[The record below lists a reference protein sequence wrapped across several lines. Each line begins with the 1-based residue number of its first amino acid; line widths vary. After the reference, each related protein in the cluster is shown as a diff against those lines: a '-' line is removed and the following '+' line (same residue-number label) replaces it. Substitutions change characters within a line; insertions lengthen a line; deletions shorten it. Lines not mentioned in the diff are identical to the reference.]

1 MGDAAERAAVA
12 AEWLNQGAY
21 PKSELETSWK
31 RFLFHQFHDD
41 LTGTSIPRAYEFS
54 WNDELISLKQF
65 SDVLTSS
72 VNEVSRLLDT
82 NVKGTPVVLYNAL
95 GFAVNDLAEMEVEF
109 AKAPKGI
116 SVYNAEGKKVASQYL
131 SYKDGKA
138 HLLVEAS
145 VPATG
150 YAVYDVRTSGEGIVV
165 KNKQVNTLENS
176 CYKLTF
182 DANGDI
188 VSLLDKRNGKELV
201 ASGKL
206 FAWHCLRKMNLMNGL
221 HGKF

>member
-1 MGDAAERAAVA
+1 MG
-12 AEWLNQGAY
+12 
-21 PKSELETSWK
+21 
-31 RFLFHQFHDD
+31 
-41 LTGTSIPRAYEFS
+41 
-54 WNDELISLKQF
+54 
-65 SDVLTSS
+65 
-72 VNEVSRLLDT
+72 
-82 NVKGTPVVLYNAL
+82 
-95 GFAVNDLAEMEVEF
+95 
-109 AKAPKGI
+109 
-116 SVYNAEGKKVASQYL
+116 
-131 SYKDGKA
+131 YKDGKA

-201 ASGKL
+201 ASGKAIRLAL
-206 FAWHCLRKMNLMNGL
+206 FTENESYEWPAWEILKKH
-221 HGKF
+221 

>member
-1 MGDAAERAAVA
+1 MLYFAGCYEWYNRQNELLGDAAERAAVA

-116 SVYNAEGKKVASQYL
+116 SVYNAEGKK
-131 SYKDGKA
+131 
-138 HLLVEAS
+138 
-145 VPATG
+145 
-150 YAVYDVRTSGEGIVV
+150 
-165 KNKQVNTLENS
+165 
-176 CYKLTF
+176 
-182 DANGDI
+182 
-188 VSLLDKRNGKELV
+188 SLLSIWVTKTVKHICWLRH
-201 ASGKL
+201 L
-206 FAWHCLRKMNLMNGL
+206 FRPQDMLFTMSVLQVKVLW
-221 HGKF
+221 